1 MCGIGQ
7 IADIVRCW
15 GRHPDGGLMM
25 FGIDAAIRDRVKA
38 VALRDRATAP
48 EKGTN
53 RVPWWPV
60 MLAAGWL
67 AQVLLRVALGSG
79 RKVPLYVPDEV
90 GYLLAGRLL
99 AGGPAGDLTGR
110 PLYYGGYSL
119 LLTPANWISDDPA
132 TVYQTVLVIN
142 ALLAATVLPL
152 AYLALRRLGMAQ
164 IPAYI
169 AATLT
174 ALIPSNVH
182 YSQFALTDAVLPVIV
197 LGWLLLVH
205 SWLASGRQI
214 SGAVASVLAAY
225 TSWVHVRGFV
235 IVIVFAGTL
244 GVAWWRRW
252 ADRRGITITAWLLV
266 MTTIAGIQFNDWLRS
281 QLYPRGTYALEGLL
295 VDRLT
300 SISGLGWTLSL
311 TAGKLWYLIV
321 STWGVAG
328 IGLVALVIAVI
339 REREPLGTRI
349 TAALALICTFGLAFA
364 TSAATPDENTVAN
377 FVYGRY
383 LTCIAPILFMAA
395 TVLVVRS
402 PLVTAFRAAPIASA
416 ITLFTGALVWLHA
429 GNRLSKDFFLSTD
442 FAEISFLTWNWDE
455 FRLWPATVTALLL
468 LAGAAALIAYGGGR
482 AILGAAG
489 MIAVLNVVAV
499 LASSNHIVG
508 HWDQRYSSVASL
520 KNELRADDKVG
531 VNFPG
536 LDWRIWVLHAFQSRH
551 GLVPIDRSGRFP
563 LPADLT
569 LVVVPWTPGTTLA
582 QSWPAAPPTWHITS
596 ARKPGF
602 GGWVAWRRSP

>member
-1 MCGIGQ
+1 
-7 IADIVRCW
+7 
-15 GRHPDGGLMM
+15 
-25 FGIDAAIRDRVKA
+25 
-38 VALRDRATAP
+38 
-48 EKGTN
+48 
-53 RVPWWPV
+53 
-60 MLAAGWL
+60 MLLVAGWL
-67 AQVLLRVALGSG
+67 AQVLFRVALASD
-79 RKVPLYVPDEV
+79 RHVPLYVPDEV
-90 GYLLAGRLL
+90 GYLLAGRLF
-99 AGGPAGDLTGR
+99 AGGSVGDLTGR

-132 TVYQTVLVIN
+132 TVYRTVLVTN

-182 YSQFALTDAVLPVIV
+182 YSQFALTDAVLPVVV

-205 SWLASGRQI
+205 SWLTSGRQI
-214 SGAVASVLAAY
+214 SGALASVLAAY
-225 TSWVHVRGFV
+225 TSWVHIRGFV

-252 ADRRGITITAWLLV
+252 ADRRGITVTAWLLI
-266 MTTIAGIQFNDWLRS
+266 MTTIAGIQLNDWLRS
-281 QLYPRGTYALEGLL
+281 QLYPRGTYGLEGLL

-321 STWGVAG
+321 STWGIAG

-339 REREPLGTRI
+339 RDRTSRGTRV
-349 TAALALICTFGLAFA
+349 TAALTLICTFGLALA

-395 TVLVVRS
+395 TILVVRS
-402 PLVTAFRAAPIASA
+402 PLVTAFRAAPIASG
-416 ITLFTGALVWLHA
+416 ITLFTAAFVWLHA

-468 LAGAAALIAYGGGR
+468 LAGAAALIAYGGER
-482 AILGAAG
+482 AILGVAG
-489 MIAVLNVVAV
+489 MIAILNITAV
-499 LASSNHIVG
+499 LAGSGHIVG

-520 KNELRADDKVG
+520 NSELRADDKVG

-536 LDWRIWVLHAFQSRH
+536 LGWRVWVLHAFESRH

-569 LVVVPWTPGTTLA
+569 LVVVPWHPGTALP
-582 QSWPAAPPTWHITS
+582 QSWPAAPPNWHITS

-602 GGWVAWRRSP
+602 GGWVAWRRSH

>member
-1 MCGIGQ
+1 
-7 IADIVRCW
+7 
-15 GRHPDGGLMM
+15 
-25 FGIDAAIRDRVKA
+25 
-38 VALRDRATAP
+38 
-48 EKGTN
+48 
-53 RVPWWPV
+53 
-60 MLAAGWL
+60 MLLVAGWL
-67 AQVLLRVALGSG
+67 AQVLFRVALASG
-79 RKVPLYVPDEV
+79 RNVPLYVPDEI
-90 GYLLAGRLL
+90 GYLLAGRLF
-99 AGGPAGDLTGR
+99 AGGSVGDLTGR

-119 LLTPANWISDDPA
+119 LLTPANWISDDPT
-132 TVYQTVLVIN
+132 TVYRTVLVIN
-142 ALLAATVLPL
+142 AMLAATVLPL

-214 SGAVASVLAAY
+214 SGAAASVLAAY

-235 IVIVFAGTL
+235 IVLVFAGTL

-252 ADRRGITITAWLLV
+252 ADRRGITVTAWLLV
-266 MTTIAGIQFNDWLRS
+266 MTTIAGIQLNDWLRS
-281 QLYPRGTYALEGLL
+281 QLYPRGTYGLEGLL

-339 REREPLGTRI
+339 RQREPQVTRI
-349 TAALALICTFGLAFA
+349 IAALALICTFGLALA

-395 TVLVVRS
+395 AILVVRS
-402 PLVTAFRAAPIASA
+402 PMVTAFRAAPAASA

-429 GNRLSKDFFLSTD
+429 GNRLSEDFFLSTD
-442 FAEISFLTWNWDE
+442 FAEISFLTWNWEE

-482 AILGAAG
+482 AILGTAG
-489 MIAVLNVVAV
+489 MIAVLNLAAV
-499 LASSNHIVG
+499 LAGSGHIVG
-508 HWDQRYSSVASL
+508 HWDQRYSAVASL
-520 KNELRADDKVG
+520 EKELRAEDKVG

-536 LDWRIWVLHAFQSRH
+536 LGWRVWVLHAFESRH

-569 LVVVPWTPGTTLA
+569 LVVVPWSPGTTLA
-582 QSWPAAPPTWHITS
+582 QSWPTAPPNWYITS

-602 GGWVAWRRSP
+602 GGWVAWRRSH

>member
-1 MCGIGQ
+1 
-7 IADIVRCW
+7 
-15 GRHPDGGLMM
+15 M

-38 VALRDRATAP
+38 VALRDRVTAP
-48 EKGTN
+48 ERGTN

-60 MLAAGWL
+60 LLVAGWL
-67 AQVLLRVALGSG
+67 AQVLFRVALASG
-79 RKVPLYVPDEV
+79 RNVPLYVPDEI
-90 GYLLAGRLL
+90 GYLLAGRLF
-99 AGGPAGDLTGR
+99 AGGSVGDLTGR

-119 LLTPANWISDDPA
+119 LLTPANWISDDPT
-132 TVYQTVLVIN
+132 TVYRTVLVIN
-142 ALLAATVLPL
+142 AMLAATVLPL

-214 SGAVASVLAAY
+214 SGAAASVLAAY

-235 IVIVFAGTL
+235 IVLVFAGTL

-252 ADRRGITITAWLLV
+252 ADRRGITVTAWLLV
-266 MTTIAGIQFNDWLRS
+266 MTTIAGIQLNDWLRS
-281 QLYPRGTYALEGLL
+281 QLYPRGTYGLEGLL

-339 REREPLGTRI
+339 RQREPQVTRI
-349 TAALALICTFGLAFA
+349 IAALALICTFGLALA

-395 TVLVVRS
+395 AILVVRS
-402 PLVTAFRAAPIASA
+402 PMVTAFRAAPAASA

-429 GNRLSKDFFLSTD
+429 GNRLSEDFFLSTD
-442 FAEISFLTWNWDE
+442 FAEISFLTWNWEE

-482 AILGAAG
+482 AILGTAG
-489 MIAVLNVVAV
+489 MIAVLNLAAV
-499 LASSNHIVG
+499 LAGSGHIVG
-508 HWDQRYSSVASL
+508 HWDQRYSAVASL
-520 KNELRADDKVG
+520 EKELRAEDKVG

-536 LDWRIWVLHAFQSRH
+536 LGWRVWVLHAFESRH

-569 LVVVPWTPGTTLA
+569 LVVVPWSPGTTLA
-582 QSWPAAPPTWHITS
+582 QSWPTAPPNWYITS

-602 GGWVAWRRSP
+602 GGWVAWRRSH